1 MVYVISGW
9 INIFYP
15 ILIKRF
21 GVFKTSKSS
30 MISFK
35 ERSMIICFKMVWLKL
50 ISRFLKAKRI
60 VAPAVIGEENE
71 VPE

>member
-1 MVYVISGW
+1 
-9 INIFYP
+9 
-15 ILIKRF
+15 
-21 GVFKTSKSS
+21 
-30 MISFK
+30 
-35 ERSMIICFKMVWLKL
+35 MIICFKMVWLKL